1 MNARPELVTLPAT
14 DSRAR
19 ILGLAPMVLFS
30 VSAMIT
36 LDSVATV
43 AASGWRGITVF
54 TVLAVVFYAPY
65 GFITAELGSA
75 WPQEGGIY
83 VWIREAY
90 GERVGGV
97 CAWFYWVNLAYW
109 APAVF
114 VIFAGT
120 VRSAF
125 WPGMSR
131 TWEELIVIALLW
143 LVVAVGILPLRL
155 TTWVNNASAAAKIT
169 VLLAAALV
177 GLVFALRHG
186 IANPV
191 TAGELLP
198 AGGLRLAAVAV
209 IISNFCGFE
218 VMSSVAG
225 SLKDPRRDIPRM
237 ILIAGLAIVGAQI
250 VGMAGVLAALPLKQ
264 LSIVSG
270 IADAMRLSFERVL
283 GGGATVAY
291 DVVIVLLLFTFV
303 GTMLTWSTG
312 ANHSINVTGLV
323 RSAPRVFG
331 HLNRRFGTP
340 DYAFVLMAVVATVL
354 TVVNYALFGGNEQ
367 IFWTIFSLS
376 SIVFMA
382 PYLLM
387 FPALLV
393 LRRRH
398 PEVPRPY
405 RVPGGRAGAWVAV
418 LLAEAFVLFGL
429 CVFLL
434 VIPTG
439 GSRLVYTAIT
449 AGGTVVTLLVGIWL
463 SQRRTPATGA

>member
-1 MNARPELVTLPAT
+1 MNTRSELVTLPSADART
-14 DSRAR
+14 R
-19 ILGLAPMVLFS
+19 ILGLVPMVLFS

-54 TVLAVVFYAPY
+54 TVLAIVFYAPY

-131 TWEELIVIALLW
+131 TWEELIVIGLLW
-143 LVVAVGILPLRL
+143 LVVAIGILPLRL
-155 TTWVNNASAAAKIT
+155 TTWVNNASAAAKIA

-191 TAGELLP
+191 SAGELLP

-209 IISNFCGFE
+209 ILSNFCGFE
-218 VMSSVAG
+218 VMSSLGG
-225 SLKDPRRDIPRM
+225 SLKDPRRDVPRM
-237 ILIAGLAIVGAQI
+237 ILIAGLAIVGTQI
-250 VGMAGVLAALPLKQ
+250 VGMAGVLAALPLKE

-270 IADAMRLSFERVL
+270 IADAMQLSFERVL
-283 GGGATVAY
+283 GGGATAAY

-303 GTMLTWSTG
+303 GTMVTWSTG
-312 ANHSINVTGLV
+312 ANHSINVTGLD
-323 RSAPRVFG
+323 RSAPKVFG

-340 DYAFVLMAVVATVL
+340 DYAFVLMAAVATAL
-354 TVVNYALFGGNEQ
+354 TAVNYALFGGNEQ

-398 PEVPRPY
+398 PDVPRPY
-405 RVPGGRAGAWVAV
+405 RVPGGRAGAWLAV
-418 LLAEAFVLFGL
+418 LLAEAFVLFGIG
-429 CVFLL
+429 VFLV

-439 GSRLVYTAIT
+439 GSRVVYTAVT
-449 AGGTVVTLLVGIWL
+449 AGGAVVTLLVGIWL
-463 SQRRTPATGA
+463 SHRRTRAA